1 MNVLGVGGIGS
12 DAALAVL
19 RGGELV
25 AAVEEK
31 KVRER
36 SALETVLRL
45 AGLSADEIHTV
56 AVARPVDAAHVQD
69 LRRALPESTMKLVG
83 HHSAHA
89 ASAFFASG
97 YGQASVLVL
106 DSGSDLTAATLWRGA
121 EGSLALQREQQIPDA
136 IADLYSRVTQ
146 LLGYDA
152 RADEHKVQWL
162 STQGDARFKD
172 LFLSMLGG
180 PWSPLDRSYYSE
192 ERVSR
197 GRFGAKF
204 YAALGVA
211 DGAAIPEALRAHVAA
226 GLQQAVAETV
236 MAMVEPGGNLC
247 LAGGLFFNALLVRE
261 LEACGRWE
269 NVFVQPAAGNAGTAI
284 GAAYL
289 ASTDARQPLRTL
301 ALGPSYRAEEV
312 KQVLENCKLR
322 FRYMLTTEEL
332 TAAALEILRDNEILG
347 WMQGPMEFGPRA
359 LGQRSILASPLD
371 PYAGENLNVFIKH
384 REGFR
389 KFAAAVPAERASEY
403 FDIAPNAR
411 FLSTVAR
418 VKPAYRETF
427 AGALLGG
434 DLIRVHTV
442 DRADNPLFHL
452 LLTEFGAA
460 TGLPVLYNTSF
471 NLFGDPLVCTPRD
484 AVRSFYSSGIDS
496 AIIGNFV
503 IEK

>member
-19 RGGELV
+19 RDGELV

-36 SALETVLRL
+36 NALETVLRL
-45 AGLSADEIHTV
+45 AGLRAGEIDIV
-56 AVARPVDAAHVQD
+56 AVARPVSPTHVQD
-69 LRRALPESTMKLVG
+69 LRQALPQSTMKLVG
-83 HHSAHA
+83 HHLAHA
-89 ASAFFASG
+89 ASAYFGSG
-97 YGQASVLVL
+97 LEQAQVLVL
-106 DSGSDLTAATLWRGA
+106 DSGRDLTSATLWRGA
-121 EGSLALQREQQIPDA
+121 QGTLSLEREQQIPDS
-136 IADLYSRVTQ
+136 IAELYSRVTQ

-162 STQGDARFKD
+162 STQGDDRFKG
-172 LFLSMLGG
+172 LCQTLLGG
-180 PWSPLDRSYYSE
+180 PWAPLDRSYNSE
-192 ERVSR
+192 ERESR

-204 YAALGVA
+204 YAALGLA
-211 DGAAIPEALRAHVAA
+211 DGAVIPEALRPHLAA

-261 LEACGRWE
+261 LETCGRWD

-289 ASTDARQPLRTL
+289 ASVGERKPLRTL

-384 REGFR
+384 REAFR

-403 FDIAPNAR
+403 FETAPNAR

-418 VKPAYRETF
+418 VKPAHRETF

-442 DRADNPLFHL
+442 DRADNPLFHR